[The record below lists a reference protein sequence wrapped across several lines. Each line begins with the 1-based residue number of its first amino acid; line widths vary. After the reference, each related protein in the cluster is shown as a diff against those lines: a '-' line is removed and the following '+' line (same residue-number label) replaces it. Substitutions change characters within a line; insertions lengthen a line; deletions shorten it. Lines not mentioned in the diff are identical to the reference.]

1 MRHFKR
7 EKNMIRKIIK
17 ALWIFLAV
25 IVLAIVIVFVS
36 ISKGWIGYMP
46 PVEELEN
53 PSYKF
58 ATEIFSE
65 DEKVLGTWSYSK
77 ENRVYTAYKDLSPS
91 IINALIATEDV
102 RFVEHSGIDAKAL
115 FRAFVKRGLM
125 FQKNAGGGSTLSQQL
140 AKQLFTENVARNT
153 LQRLFQKPI
162 EWVIAVKLERYY
174 TKEEILSMYLNKFDF
189 LNNAVGI
196 KTAAYT
202 YFGCEPKDLK
212 IEEAATLVGMCKN
225 PSLYNPVRFNERS
238 RGRRNVVLE
247 QMRKAGYI
255 TDAECDSLQ
264 ALPLKLTYNR
274 VDHKEGLATYFREYL
289 RGVMTA
295 PKPVRSDYR
304 GWQMQKFYE
313 DSIAWETNPL
323 YGWCAKNKKKDG
335 TNYNI
340 YTDGLKIYTTINS
353 RMQQYAEDAVKEHLG
368 DYLQPV
374 FFKEK
379 EGSKNAP
386 YARSLPEKRVEE
398 LLTKAMKQTE
408 RYRLMKEAGA
418 SEQQI
423 RKAFDTP
430 EEMTVF
436 SWKGDKDTIMT
447 PMDSIRYYKSF
458 LRTGFMSM
466 DPANG
471 HVKAYVGGPNYVYFQ
486 YDMAMVGRR
495 QVGSTIKPY
504 LYTLAM
510 ENGFSPCDQA
520 RHVEQTLID
529 ENGTPWTPRNANDKR
544 YGEMVTLKWGLANS
558 DNWISAYLMGKL
570 NPYDLVRLIH
580 SFGVRN
586 KAIDPVVSLCLGPCE
601 ISVGEMVSAY
611 TAFANKGIRVAPLFV
626 TRIEDSDGNVISTF
640 APQMEEV
647 ISASSTYKM
656 LVMLRA
662 VINEGTGGRVRRY
675 GITADMGGKTG
686 TTNDNSDAWFMG
698 FTPSLV
704 SGCWVG
710 GDERDI
716 HFGRMT
722 YGQGAAAALPIWAM
736 YMKKVYD
743 DPTLGYDQQER
754 FKLPEGFDP
763 CAGSETPDGEVEE
776 RGLDDLFN

>member
-1 MRHFKR
+1 
-7 EKNMIRKIIK
+7 MIRKIIK

-202 YFGCEPKDLK
+202 YFGCGPKDLK

-763 CAGSETPDGEVEE
+763 CAGSETPDGEVIEE
-776 RGLDDLFN
+776 GGLDDLFN

>member
-1 MRHFKR
+1 
-7 EKNMIRKIIK
+7 MIRKIIK

-238 RGRRNVVLE
+238 RARRNVVLE

-368 DYLQPV
+368 DYLQPI

>member
-1 MRHFKR
+1 
-7 EKNMIRKIIK
+7 MIRKIIK

-368 DYLQPV
+368 DYLQPI

-558 DNWISAYLMGKL
+558 DNWISEYLMGKL

-763 CAGSETPDGEVEE
+763 CAGSETPDGEVIEE
-776 RGLDDLFN
+776 GGLDDLFN

>member
-1 MRHFKR
+1 
-7 EKNMIRKIIK
+7 MIRKIIK
-17 ALWIFLAV
+17 ILWIFLAV
-25 IVLAIVIVFVS
+25 ALVVIITVFVS

-53 PSYKF
+53 PNYKF

-65 DEKVLGTWSYSK
+65 DGKVLGTWSYSK
-77 ENRVYTAYKDLSPS
+77 ENRVYTAYEDLSPH
-91 IINALIATEDV
+91 IINALIATEDI
-102 RFVEHSGIDAKAL
+102 RFAEHSGIDAKAL
-115 FRAFVKRGLM
+115 FRAFLKRGLL

-140 AKQLFTENVARNT
+140 AKQLFTEKVARNT

-202 YFGCEPKDLK
+202 YFGSEPKELK
-212 IEEAATLVGMCKN
+212 IEEAAMLVGMCKN
-225 PSLYNPVRFNERS
+225 PSLYNPVRFNERAK
-238 RGRRNVVLE
+238 GRRNVVIE

-255 TDAECDSLQ
+255 TVAECDSLK

-289 RGVMTA
+289 RGVIA
-295 PKPVRSDYR
+295 AKKPVKSDYR
-304 GWQMQKFYE
+304 SWQMQKYYE
-313 DSIAWETNPL
+313 DSLSWETDPL
-323 YGWCAKNKKKDG
+323 YGWCEKNHKKDG
-335 TNYNI
+335 STYNI

-353 RMQQYAEDAVKEHLG
+353 RMQQYAEEAVKEHLG
-368 DYLQPV
+368 DYLQPE
-374 FFKEK
+374 FFK
-379 EGSKNAP
+379 SKKGRKQAP
-386 YARSLPEKRVEE
+386 YTNMLTPDEVNAILARS
-398 LLTKAMKQTE
+398 MKQTD
-408 RYRLMKEAGA
+408 RYRIMKAAGA
-418 SEQQI
+418 SEAEIQ
-423 RKAFDTP
+423 KAFNTP
-430 EEMTVF
+430 EEMSVF
-436 SWKGDKDTIMT
+436 SWTGIKDTVMT
-447 PMDSIRYYKSF
+447 PMDSIRYYKHF

-466 DPANG
+466 DPVNG
-471 HVKAYVGGPNYVYFQ
+471 HVKAYVGGPNYTYFQ

-510 ENGFSPCDQA
+510 ENGFSPCDQT

-529 ENGTPWTPRNANDKR
+529 ENGRPWSPRNTNKKR
-544 YGEMVTLKWGLANS
+544 YGEMVSLKWGLANS

-570 NPYDLVRLIH
+570 NPYALVRLIH
-580 SFGVRN
+580 AFGVRN
-586 KAIDPVVSLCLGPCE
+586 KEIQPTVSLCLGPCE

-626 TRIEDSDGNVISTF
+626 TRIEDSDGNVLSTF
-640 APQMEEV
+640 NPQMEEV
-647 ISASSTYKM
+647 VSPISVYKM

-686 TTNDNSDAWFMG
+686 TTNRNADGWFMG
-698 FTPSLV
+698 FTPNLV

-710 GDERDI
+710 GEERGI
-716 HFGRMT
+716 HFDTMT
-722 YGQGAAAALPIWAM
+722 YGQGASLALPIWAK
-736 YMKKVYD
+736 YMKKVFD
-743 DPTLGYDQQER
+743 DPSLGYSQQER

-763 CAGSETPDGEVEE
+763 CAGSETSMDDIIEDVGM
-776 RGLDDLFN
+776 DDLFN